1 LKAGGLF
8 QFGKLH
14 PQKIIEMRAN
24 KKITVIIGITIFVLI
39 GMAAT
44 HPPEDSFKNLKKLPK
59 NISKQHLDKVMDEFK
74 DALGVK
80 CSFCHVHQKDNPREW
95 DFASDE
101 KPEKSVAR
109 KMISMTNRINKKFF
123 HGKSK
128 VGEENAVL
136 EVHCITCHHGTA
148 HPEMKQEEEKPKQ

>member
-1 LKAGGLF
+1 MGA
-8 QFGKLH
+8 
-14 PQKIIEMRAN
+14 A
-24 KKITVIIGITIFVLI
+24 IFVLI
-39 GMAAT
+39 GVAAT
-44 HPPEDSFKNLKKLPK
+44 RPPEEGYKNLKLLPK
-59 NISKQHLDKVMDEFK
+59 KITKQQLDKVMDEFK

-80 CSFCHVHQKDNPREW
+80 CSFCHVHTKDDPKKW

-109 KMISMTNRINKKFF
+109 KMITMTNKINKKFF

-136 EVHCITCHHGTA
+136 EVRCVTCHHGTA
-148 HPEMKQEEEKPKQ
+148 HPEMKGEEKEEKPQQ

>member
-1 LKAGGLF
+1 MK
-8 QFGKLH
+8 
-14 PQKIIEMRAN
+14 AN
-24 KKITVIIGITIFVLI
+24 KKLSVIMGATIFVLI
-39 GMAAT
+39 GVAAT
-44 HPPEDSFKNLKKLPK
+44 RPPEEGYKNLKLLPK
-59 NISKQHLDKVMDEFK
+59 KITKQQLDKVMDEFK

-80 CSFCHVHQKDNPREW
+80 CSFCHVHAKDDPKKW

-109 KMISMTNRINKKFF
+109 KMITMTNKINKKFF

-136 EVHCITCHHGTA
+136 EVRCVTCHHGTA
-148 HPEMKQEEEKPKQ
+148 HPEMNGEEKEEKPQQ

>member
-1 LKAGGLF
+1 MKARKK
-8 QFGKLH
+8 FG
-14 PQKIIEMRAN
+14 
-24 KKITVIIGITIFVLI
+24 VIIGAIIFVLI
-39 GMAAT
+39 GVAAT
-44 HPPEDSFKNLKKLPK
+44 NPPEDDFKNLKKLPK
-59 NISKQHLDKVMDEFK
+59 NITKQQLDKVMDEFK

-80 CSFCHVHQKDNPREW
+80 CSFCHVHAKDDPKKW

-136 EVHCITCHHGTA
+136 EVRCVT
-148 HPEMKQEEEKPKQ
+148 